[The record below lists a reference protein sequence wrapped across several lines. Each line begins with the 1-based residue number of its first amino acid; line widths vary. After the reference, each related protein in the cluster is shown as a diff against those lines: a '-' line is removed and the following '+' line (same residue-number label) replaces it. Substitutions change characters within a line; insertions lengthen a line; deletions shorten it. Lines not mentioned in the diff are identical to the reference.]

1 MRCLALNASFEPLT
15 LVQVRRALRL
25 VIEGKG
31 NGHGVGMCQWG
42 AVGRARAGYSA
53 EQILSAYYPGTTLS
67 KMY

>member
-1 MRCLALNASFEPLT
+1 MLRSTGFQIEATKSGGRLT
-15 LVQVRRALRL
+15 RL